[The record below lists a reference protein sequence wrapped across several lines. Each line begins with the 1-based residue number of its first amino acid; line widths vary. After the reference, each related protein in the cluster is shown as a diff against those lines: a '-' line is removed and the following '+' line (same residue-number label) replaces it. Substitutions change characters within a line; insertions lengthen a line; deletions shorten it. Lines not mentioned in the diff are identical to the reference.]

1 MKIKI
6 IAEIGLNHFGKIEII
21 KDYLARVRNKDI
33 DGVSIQILNKK
44 KTLKKFKK
52 FALKKSDIKKFLTIA
67 KKDFNNVGIAIHSW
81 DDFKFIKSLKPDFIK
96 ILGSSFGNTKYY
108 NQVKTTKPKRIFLST
123 GGRSIAEISNFLGKI
138 DKKKLNLLFTFFKT
152 KNFLKEIKKIQ
163 VLKKKFKLNVAFGN
177 HYNNVNYI
185 PKVCFY
191 KPSEIF
197 FYIKMKKK
205 RNYPDDKH
213 AVSIKNLSQLIKK
226 IKKYD

>member
-1 MKIKI
+1 M
-6 IAEIGLNHFGKIEII
+6 
-21 KDYLARVRNKDI
+21 
-33 DGVSIQILNKK
+33 
-44 KTLKKFKK
+44 
-52 FALKKSDIKKFLTIA
+52 
-67 KKDFNNVGIAIHSW
+67 
-81 DDFKFIKSLKPDFIK
+81 
-96 ILGSSFGNTKYY
+96 
-108 NQVKTTKPKRIFLST
+108 
-123 GGRSIAEISNFLGKI
+123 
-138 DKKKLNLLFTFFKT
+138 LFTFFKT

-197 FYIKMKKK
+197 FYIKMNKK